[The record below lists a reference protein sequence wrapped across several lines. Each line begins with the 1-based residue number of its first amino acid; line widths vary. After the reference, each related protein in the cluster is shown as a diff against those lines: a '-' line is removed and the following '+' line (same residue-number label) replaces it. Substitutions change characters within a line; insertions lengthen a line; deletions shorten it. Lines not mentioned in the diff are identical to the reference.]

1 MLRQKSM
8 LPRTQHPVKTTLFRK
23 WTQLP
28 AFPLYAPVA
37 ASSTQVRFQGKIA
50 DMETESAQKTHS
62 VIRSRMSWP
71 QAMVWGALSTPV
83 LFAIVNWKGCWLFRH
98 DFRDLLDFIFVF
110 AWLALFFA
118 IRARLRLLLL
128 FVTILVILTDTR
140 FGMVEMNAAAESSC
154 VQALHQMQSS
164 LGAYRIE
171 HQQQG
176 YPAAMPR
183 VKLSSTAEKFYRFEY
198 VPNRLVSGTIAGYL
212 IQATPAR
219 RDCDFHRS
227 FTITDDG
234 RVFWTLEPRAAML
247 SDAILVE

>member
-1 MLRQKSM
+1 M
-8 LPRTQHPVKTTLFRK
+8 
-23 WTQLP
+23 
-28 AFPLYAPVA
+28 
-37 ASSTQVRFQGKIA
+37 G
-50 DMETESAQKTHS
+50 TEAAQKTYS
-62 VIRSRMSWP
+62 VIRSRISWP
-71 QAMVWGALSTPV
+71 QAMVWSALATPV

-98 DFRDLLDFIFVF
+98 DFRDLLDFVFVF
-110 AWLALFFA
+110 AWLAVFFA
-118 IRARLRLLLL
+118 IRTRLRFVLL
-128 FVTILVILTDTR
+128 FATFLVILTNTR
-140 FGMVEMNAAAESSC
+140 FGIVEMNAAAESSC

-164 LGAYRIE
+164 LGAYRVD
-171 HQQQG
+171 HQLQG
-176 YPAAMPR
+176 YPDAMPH

-198 VPNRLVSGTIAGYL
+198 VPNRSVSGASVKYL

>member
-1 MLRQKSM
+1 M
-8 LPRTQHPVKTTLFRK
+8 LPRTQDAVKTASFRK
-23 WTQLP
+23 RTQLP
-28 AFPLYAPVA
+28 AFLLY
-37 ASSTQVRFQGKIA
+37 TQVVASGTQSRFQGKIA
-50 DMETESAQKTHS
+50 EMGTEAAQKTYS

-71 QAMVWGALSTPV
+71 QAVAWGALAALV
-83 LFAIVNWKGCWLFRH
+83 LFAIVNRKGCWLFRH
-98 DFRDLLDFIFVF
+98 DFRDLLDFVFVF

-118 IRARLRLLLL
+118 IRTRLRLLLL

-164 LGAYRIE
+164 LGAYGVE

-176 YPAAMPR
+176 YPDVMPH
-183 VKLSSTAEKFYRFEY
+183 VKLSSTAERLYRFEY
-198 VPNRLVSGTIAGYL
+198 VPNRSVSGASFKYL

-227 FTITDDG
+227 FTIADDG
-234 RVFWTLEPRAAML
+234 RVFWTLEPRAAMP

>member
-1 MLRQKSM
+1 M
-8 LPRTQHPVKTTLFRK
+8 
-23 WTQLP
+23 
-28 AFPLYAPVA
+28 
-37 ASSTQVRFQGKIA
+37 G
-50 DMETESAQKTHS
+50 TEAAQKTYS

-71 QAMVWGALSTPV
+71 QSVVWGALATPA

-98 DFRDLLDFIFVF
+98 DSRDLLDFVFVF

-118 IRARLRLLLL
+118 IRTRLRLLLL

-140 FGMVEMNAAAESSC
+140 FGMVEMNATAESSC

-164 LGAYRIE
+164 LGAYRVE

-176 YPAAMPR
+176 YPDAMPQ

-198 VPNRLVSGTIAGYL
+198 IPDRSVNGTIVRYL

-219 RDCDFHRS
+219 RNCDFHRS
-227 FTITDDG
+227 FSITNDG